1 MIVIVI
7 NDDGKT
13 NSYDELPSVC
23 NACPNN
29 PKNGGSGVCCCSMSD
44 YHVEV
49 SV

>member
-13 NSYDELPSVC
+13 NSYDELPSIC

-29 PKNGGSGVCCCSMSD
+29 PKNGGSGVCRCSMSD
-44 YHVEV
+44 YHVGV
-49 SV
+49 